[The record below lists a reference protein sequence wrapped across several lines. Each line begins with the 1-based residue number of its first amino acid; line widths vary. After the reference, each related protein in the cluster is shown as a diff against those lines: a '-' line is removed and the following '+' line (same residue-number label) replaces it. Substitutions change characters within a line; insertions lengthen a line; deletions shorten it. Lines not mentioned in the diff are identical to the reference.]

1 MLSAVTYRL
10 ARLSTPLWRP
20 MVGRR
25 ALPMWAMLH
34 HVGRRSGRTYSTP
47 VQVREMGDQLVVAI
61 PWPDRSQWVRN
72 VVAAGGCT
80 VTWKGKDRQTDSPV
94 RIGPAEAAP
103 AYNRVERFL
112 IRRTGLENFLRL
124 RLV

>member
-1 MLSAVTYRL
+1 MLSGLTYRM

-25 ALPMWAMLH
+25 LLPQWAMLH
-34 HVGRRSGRTYSTP
+34 HVGRRSGIRRSTP
-47 VQVREMGDQLVVAI
+47 VQVRHLRGHLVVAV

-72 VVAAGGCT
+72 VMASGGCE
-80 VTWKGKDRQTDSPV
+80 VTWKGRERRTDSPE
-94 RIGPAEAAP
+94 RIGPEEAAA
-103 AYNRVERFL
+103 AYNRVERAL
-112 IRRTGLENFLRL
+112 IRLTGLRNFVRL